1 MRFSLITHRL
11 LPGAAA
17 LGVTLLVGACQ
28 YNAGEASDP
37 DPGRVS
43 SLQGQVRSGNV
54 PLVSSAVTLYRA
66 GTAIGE
72 SATPLASTETDAQGR
87 FEIVYDDVASA
98 DDVLYLLAEGG
109 TENVPTAQV
118 TEQVQPGPALA
129 HPRQLTLASV
139 LGTGRTPAN
148 VVINERTTVASAYGM
163 AQFTN
168 GRNIAGPTPGLP
180 NAAGMVRNLVDLTTG
195 EAGSI
200 LSTPPNGEMTST
212 MRTFNSLANM
222 IASCAVTPTDCN
234 GLLGAAT
241 LRGRSAP
248 ANTFEAV
255 TGVARDPA
263 ASAGDLFALST
274 FPGAPY
280 APALERP
287 PSAWT
292 LALRFDGDGRS
303 IDGPGNF
310 AIDHEGNVWVTTNY
324 EYNPD
329 PTVPVCASNILV
341 KFTPT
346 GQYAPGSP
354 YTGGGLSGAG
364 YGIDIDPYGDIWVGN
379 FGFAGEGCPPERQP
393 PHNSISKFHPDGTPL
408 SPPAGFTQ
416 GGINWPQGLI
426 SDPEGNIWI
435 ANCHANTV
443 TLYPRGEPEMA
454 KEIRG
459 LGLVQP
465 FALVDNG
472 TGNVFVTGIV
482 SHNVAVLRRDGSPA
496 RTSPISGGGL
506 SHPMGIAADS
516 RGNMWVANSGVIDLP
531 CPDQPKGVPP
541 GTASITLLGPDGQPL
556 SASSFTGGGLT
567 MPWGIA
573 VDGNDNVWVANF
585 EGRRLSHFCGT
596 DPSACPP
603 GARTGD
609 PISPDGTGY
618 AFDGFERSTA
628 VAIDPSGNVWATNNW
643 MENQQQT
650 NPGGHQVVV
659 YVGIAGPVQRLAPRP
674 RLHQ

>member
-1 MRFSLITHRL
+1 MRFSSTPYQL

-17 LGVTLLVGACQ
+17 LGVALLVGACQ

-37 DPGRVS
+37 EPGRVS

-66 GTAIGE
+66 GRAIGE
-72 SATPLASTETDAQGR
+72 SATPLASAVTDAQGR
-87 FEIVYDDVASA
+87 FEIVYDDVASP
-98 DDVLYLLAEGG
+98 DDVLYLLAEGA
-109 TENVPTAQV
+109 TEGVPRAQV
-118 TEQVQPGPALA
+118 TEQAQPGPALP
-129 HPRQLTLASV
+129 HPKQLTLASV
-139 LGTGRTPAN
+139 LGTGRTPTD

-163 AQFTN
+163 AQFT
-168 GRNIAGPTPGLP
+168 RSRDIAGGIPGLP
-180 NAAGMVRNLVDLTTG
+180 NAAGMVRNLVDVSTG
-195 EAGSI
+195 EPGSV
-200 LSTPPNGEMTST
+200 LATPPNGELTST
-212 MRTFNSLANM
+212 IATFNSLANM
-222 IASCAVTPTDCN
+222 IARCAATPIDCG
-234 GLLGAAT
+234 GLLDAAT
-241 LRGRSAP
+241 LPGGSAP
-248 ANTFEAV
+248 ANTFEAL
-255 TGVARDPA
+255 TGIARNPGA
-263 ASAGDLFALST
+263 AAGDLFGLST
-274 FPGAPY
+274 FSTAPY

-292 LALRFDGDGRS
+292 IALRFDGDGRS

-310 AIDHEGNVWVTTNY
+310 AIDHEGYVWVSTNY

-329 PTVPVCASNILV
+329 ASVPTCASNILV

-346 GQYAPGSP
+346 GEYVPGSP
-354 YTGGGLSGAG
+354 YPGGGLSGAG

-393 PHNSISKFHPDGTPL
+393 PHNSISKFRPDGTPL
-408 SPPAGFTQ
+408 SPPGGFTQ
-416 GGINWPQGLI
+416 GGISWPQGTI
-426 SDPEGNIWI
+426 SDAEGNIWI

-443 TLYPRGEPEMA
+443 TVYPHGEPEMA
-454 KEIRG
+454 KEIRD

-465 FALVDNG
+465 FDLVDNG
-472 TGNVFVTGIV
+472 TGNVFVTGTV
-482 SHNVAVLRRDGSPA
+482 THNVAVLRRDGSPTQA
-496 RTSPISGGGL
+496 SPISGGGL

-531 CPDQPKGVPP
+531 CPDQPQGVPQ
-541 GTASITLLGPDGQPL
+541 GVGSISLLGPDGQPL

-567 MPWGIA
+567 IPWGIA
-573 VDGNDNVWVANF
+573 VDGNDNVWVSNF
-585 EGRRLSHFCGT
+585 AGRRISQFCGA

-609 PISPDGTGY
+609 AISPDSTGY
-618 AFDGFERSTA
+618 EFDGLERSTA

-643 MENQQQT
+643 MEHQQKT

-659 YVGIAGPVQRLAPRP
+659 YVGIAGPVQRPAPRP